1 MEKVKGSVIFI
12 SIQSIIIVILVT
24 LHLGLF
30 QNTRKCL
37 KTIQELS
44 AELDTYKGLIV
55 NKDQEISELTVE
67 VEDLNNQMEVS
78 LDETSELVA
87 KCYYTFDELNR
98 QNSNL
103 SIEYNLLVDKYN
115 DAMEELNWFHNRE
128 ELFDQYEYALF
139 DRSGNRTDITYK
151 QILLVEEVTEKYG
164 LADPNLILGII
175 MCESGGQSDAK
186 NSKSAASGYAQF
198 LPSTGRYVYENIM
211 EKGKG
216 SFSRDLLFDG
226 DISIEMMGAYL
237 RYLLDHNGNSLV
249 KAIKSYSGDTSKDS
263 AFTYRYMEKINSY
276 IKCNT
281 TMSTISNKIKGK

>member
-1 MEKVKGSVIFI
+1 M
-12 SIQSIIIVILVT
+12 
-24 LHLGLF
+24 
-30 QNTRKCL
+30 RRCL
-37 KTIQELS
+37 KCVQELS
-44 AELDTYKGLIV
+44 VELDTYKSLV
-55 NKDQEISELTVE
+55 ADKDQEILELTAE
-67 VEDLNNQMEVS
+67 IEDQNNQMQIS

-115 DAMEELNWFHNRE
+115 DTLEELNWFHNRE

-139 DRSGNRTDITYK
+139 DRGGNRTDITYK

-198 LPSTGRYVYENIM
+198 LPSTGKYVYENIM
-211 EKGKG
+211 KKGKG

-276 IKCNT
+276 INCNT
-281 TMSTISNKIKGK
+281 TMNTISNKIKSK